1 MEQGMTF
8 AQHLWQLVS
17 IIENHAVKKH
27 YTDNGTDVDALEE
40 IKRVAKDL
48 SKYSHDYED
57 VYRHAEEVQEY
68 IVKKMKEKG
77 SEEHEHDNNG

>member
-1 MEQGMTF
+1 MEQEMTF
-8 AQHLWQLVS
+8 DKHLWQFVG
-17 IIENHAVKKH
+17 IIENYAVKEN
-27 YTDNGTDVDALEE
+27 YTDNGADVEALEE
-40 IKRVAKDL
+40 IKKCAKDL

-77 SEEHEHDNNG
+77 SEEHEHDNNE